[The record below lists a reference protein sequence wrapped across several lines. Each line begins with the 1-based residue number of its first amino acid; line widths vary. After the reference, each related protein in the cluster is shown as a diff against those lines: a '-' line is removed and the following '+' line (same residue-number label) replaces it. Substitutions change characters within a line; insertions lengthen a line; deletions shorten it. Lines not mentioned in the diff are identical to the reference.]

1 MKVDIL
7 NTVKYLIFFLFFF
20 YFAQGVFIPSGL
32 FLPKVALAILLLF
45 EVVFFIL
52 LINHWKLPLI
62 NGFVLMIILNVA
74 YYFFSDKTIIVSAI
88 NAGDGLLRLD
98 TWTIVKSIF
107 FNLSFFFPVYYLS
120 YKNRISEKEIVNLF
134 YIFFLFAVVGYFSSS
149 EQISIETNREEF
161 TNNAGFAFVHIM
173 PFLYF
178 IKRRSLAIGLL
189 FVSLGFVMMAAKRGA
204 ILIAVLF
211 TLYYFYQQYI
221 KNSGKYFIKNLF
233 VLIVLI
239 IISTSL
245 IYYFYISS
253 DYLQLR
259 MERTLEGD
267 SSGRDV
273 IYTYIWNYFISPYN
287 SIWNYLFGFGFAATI
302 KMGGMFAHN
311 DWLELLA
318 MSGMLGVLIYLF
330 FFSQIYR
337 FSKKDFLS
345 HRDRKIINSIL
356 LIWFLKTIFSMGYTD
371 IGLIP
376 LIIILAYLVG
386 KTNLMNNNKIKSY
399 ENSNT

>member
-1 MKVDIL
+1 
-7 NTVKYLIFFLFFF
+7 
-20 YFAQGVFIPSGL
+20 
-32 FLPKVALAILLLF
+32 
-45 EVVFFIL
+45 
-52 LINHWKLPLI
+52 
-62 NGFVLMIILNVA
+62 
-74 YYFFSDKTIIVSAI
+74 
-88 NAGDGLLRLD
+88 
-98 TWTIVKSIF
+98 
-107 FNLSFFFPVYYLS
+107 
-120 YKNRISEKEIVNLF
+120 
-134 YIFFLFAVVGYFSSS
+134 
-149 EQISIETNREEF
+149 
-161 TNNAGFAFVHIM
+161 M

-337 FSKKDFLS
+337 FSKKDFLLS
-345 HRDRKIINSIL
+345 RDKQIVTSIL
-356 LIWFLKTIFSMGYTD
+356 IIWFFKTLFSMGYTD

-376 LIIILAYLVG
+376 IIILIAYLLG
-386 KTNLMNNNKIKSY
+386 KYNNKQYNLI
-399 ENSNT
+399 